1 MIRYG
6 RMDLFGE
13 LKRFIEPFDASVIE
27 AALQGR
33 ASVFDVDGAWK
44 PHHHGRPRA
53 GGAPSFDGDA
63 LLAGMQAVCFLGTYL
78 PASDPMRRAV
88 PKLYAKIVQRLKN
101 KELLLYAGYGEAT
114 AAGGGV
120 VVGSNYT
127 YFCPAK
133 LTANDRSRLPVEL
146 SYPNAIYPWASMLP
160 VYSVVD
166 TAGVKALVA
175 RAGASPVDGCELD
188 PRLSVPALVAEVMK
202 ARKIDE
208 DAATLYL
215 QLLALVDC
223 ADVFTREINDWTAA
237 QHKKAGTKLVAAK
250 LVRDDKQPRA
260 NRKYTL
266 PGTWEKLFAPH
277 PAVERW
283 KLELYGA
290 RLERKALA
298 APLGRLVPLQP
309 IHELFAAAWA
319 RVASADAPESNRPT
333 VAVGRDWIAE
343 IRATPDDDAL
353 RMVYGDWLTEQGDPR
368 GELVTI
374 QCRRVQ
380 LARAGEATTEI
391 EAAERALIDQH
402 GDVWAEQIHSYVES
416 HHYDRGFITSIAV
429 HAPTF
434 VKHAKKITDALPLL
448 ETLELSAG
456 ASAGPI
462 PRAHVVALSAC
473 EAFSK
478 IQRLDLT
485 NDHYLMSTDELELL
499 LEAPQLPRLRW
510 LRFGFHRGGEGW
522 GTRGAELIAGSARL
536 VDLKFLEISGQ
547 NLERAGTEILFE
559 AKNLAKLE
567 MLRLPYNA
575 LKSKDATKL
584 VALLAQG
591 ALPALRVL
599 DLSNVL
605 ETEYVTAACSF
616 HRNRI
621 DLEIQHEIV
630 KVLAARRGIT
640 APYAP
645 HAERSY
651 AIDVATG
658 RAQGGFTTDVLPQT
672 GRYPFA
678 ERAKSGASK
687 CVACREK
694 IAAGSVRIGIER
706 VLDAVGKVTSW
717 VHPDCRMQVPEL
729 QAIANLDEVLTE
741 NSDVWPPA

>member
-1 MIRYG
+1 
-6 RMDLFGE
+6 MDVFGE
-13 LKRFIEPFDASVIE
+13 LRRFIEPFDASAIE

-53 GGAPSFDGDA
+53 GGGPAFDGDA

-78 PASDPMRRAV
+78 PATDPLRRAV
-88 PKLYAKIVQRLKN
+88 PGLYAKIVERLN
-101 KELLLYAGYGEAT
+101 NRELLLYAGYGERT
-114 AAGGGV
+114 PAGGGV

-133 LTANDRSRLPVEL
+133 LTMHDRTRLAASAEL
-146 SYPNAIYPWASMLP
+146 SYPNAIYPWASMYP
-160 VYSVVD
+160 VYSVVG

-175 RAGASPVDGCELD
+175 RAAASPVDGSELD
-188 PRLSVPALVAEVMK
+188 PRLSAPALVAEVMK
-202 ARKIDE
+202 ARKLDE

-223 ADVFTREINDWTAA
+223 ADVLTREIGGWTAG
-237 QHKKAGTKLVAAK
+237 QHKKAGAKLVAAK

-266 PGTWEKLFAPH
+266 PGMWEKLFAPH

-290 RLERKALA
+290 RLETKALA

-333 VAVGRDWIAE
+333 VAVGRDWIAD
-343 IRATPDDDAL
+343 IRAAPEDDAL

-380 LARAGEATTEI
+380 LARAGESTTQI
-391 EAAERALIDQH
+391 EAAERALIAKH

-416 HHYDRGFITSIAV
+416 HRYDRGFITSITV

-434 VKHAKKITDALPLL
+434 VKHARKITEALPLL

-456 ASAGPI
+456 ASPGPI

-478 IQRLDLT
+478 IRRLDLT

-522 GTRGAELIAGSARL
+522 GKRGAELIAGSPRL
-536 VDLKFLEISGQ
+536 TELRFLEIAGQ
-547 NLERAGTEILFE
+547 NLERAGAELLFD

-567 MLRLPYNA
+567 MLRLPYNG
-575 LKSKDATKL
+575 LKSKDATRL
-584 VALLAQG
+584 VELLEEG

-621 DLEIQHEIV
+621 DLEVQHEIV
-630 KVLAARRGIT
+630 KVLAARRGVT
-640 APYAP
+640 APYAT
-645 HAERSY
+645 
-651 AIDVATG
+651 DVATG
-658 RAQGGFTTDVLPQT
+658 RAQGGFTNEVLPQT

-694 IAAGSVRIGIER
+694 IAQGSVRIGIER
-706 VLDAVGKVTSW
+706 MLDAVGRVTSW

-729 QAIANLDEVLTE
+729 QALANLDEVLTE
-741 NSDVWPPA
+741 NSDVWPPD